1 MNAERRKRRILAGG
15 LAAFAVLILAAV
27 AALSLFD
34 INSYRPDIERAASA
48 ATGLDVRVRGK
59 MGLSVFPPGL
69 SARDVQVAGR
79 GGPVLSVERLRIGL
93 ELLSLLRGEI
103 RIAGCRLAAPSATV
117 VKDGEGRYNFARI
130 PGMPPAGSPAG
141 AFRLKKLDLSG
152 GSLVYLDR
160 KTGGKLELKGISLA
174 VSDLSLADSGGD
186 FLKGLSFTGTV
197 ACREFTRKNL
207 RISDAA
213 GSVKAG
219 QGVFFLDLPTL
230 EIFGSKGRGSVRMDA
245 TRSDAEYG
253 ISLQAPGLD
262 FEELTGSFGAAK
274 VISGK
279 GDLELSLTV
288 KEKKGRTLA
297 DGADG
302 TLSLRGGNLTTHT
315 VDLDKVLSSYAASQQ
330 FNLTDAG
337 AFLIAGPLGSA
348 ALKAYRF
355 GELYDHA
362 RGGSGAIIRLV
373 SRWKITNGV
382 ADAGDCALTTRG
394 SRVALKGR
402 LNLATERYEDV
413 TVALLDEKGCARF
426 TQGISGPFGSPR
438 IGAVGALETLAGP
451 ILNLYRQAERLVQGG
466 KCEAFY
472 SGSLPHPR

>member
-1 MNAERRKRRILAGG
+1 MNAARRKRRILAGG
-15 LAAFAVLILAAV
+15 LAAFAILVLAAV

-34 INSYRPDIERAASA
+34 VNSYRPEIEKAASA
-48 ATGLDVRVRGK
+48 AAGLDVRVRGTI
-59 MGLSVFPPGL
+59 GLSVFPPGL
-69 SARDVQVAGR
+69 SARDVHAAGR
-79 GGPVLSVERLRIGL
+79 GGPVLAVERLELGI
-93 ELLSLLRGEI
+93 ELLPLLRRQI
-103 RIAGCRLAAPSATV
+103 RIARCRLVAPAATV

-130 PGMPPAGSPAG
+130 SGMPPAGSPAG
-141 AFRLKKLDLSG
+141 AFRLKKLELSG

-160 KTGGKLELKGISLA
+160 KTNAKTELKGISLA
-174 VSDLSLADSGGD
+174 IRDLSLADSGGD
-186 FLKGLSFTGTV
+186 FLKNLSFAGSV
-197 ACREFTRKNL
+197 ACREMARKNL

-219 QGVFFLDLPTL
+219 QGVLFLDLPTL
-230 EIFGSKGRGSVRMDA
+230 EIFGSRGRGSVRMDA
-245 TRSDAEYG
+245 TGADAEYG

-297 DGADG
+297 EGADG
-302 TLSLRGGNLTTHT
+302 TLSLRGGHLTTHT

-362 RGGSGAIIRLV
+362 RGGSGVIIRLV
-373 SRWKITNGV
+373 SRWKITNGM
-382 ADAGDCALTTRG
+382 ADAVDCALATRG

-402 LNLATERYEDV
+402 LNLATERYEGV

-472 SGSLPHPR
+472 SGSVPHPH